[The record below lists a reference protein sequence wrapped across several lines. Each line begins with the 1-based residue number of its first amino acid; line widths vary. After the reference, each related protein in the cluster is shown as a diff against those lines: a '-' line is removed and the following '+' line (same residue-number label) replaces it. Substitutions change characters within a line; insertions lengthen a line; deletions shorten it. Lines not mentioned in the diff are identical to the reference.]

1 MKNRTKMAVFASG
14 NGSNF
19 QALYEATQD
28 GRLDADIVLVVADKP
43 SAFVLERAKQA
54 GVPAFSFTPRDYV
67 SKQQYESML
76 VKKLDRAGV
85 EWVVLAGFMRLIGP
99 VLLTAYENR
108 IVNIHPSVLPA
119 FPGKDAIGQTLEA
132 GAEEAGVTVHFVDE
146 GMDTG
151 AIIAQRSFAV
161 DGADRETVERKIHE
175 IEHFGIGCC
184 LENAAL
190 TLQMAF

>member
-28 GRLDADIVLVVADKP
+28 GRLDADIALVVTDKP

-54 GVPAFSFTPRDYV
+54 GVPAFSFTPRDYA
-67 SKQQYESML
+67 SKQAYEEML
-76 VKKLDRAGV
+76 VGKLEEAGV
-85 EWVVLAGFMRLIGP
+85 EWLALAGFMRLVGP

-151 AIIAQRSFAV
+151 TIIAQRSFPMN
-161 DGADRETVERKIHE
+161 GQDRAAVERKIHE
-175 IEHFGIGCC
+175 IEHQ
-184 LENAAL
+184 LYPDS
-190 TLQMAF
+190 LQQLFSRQQPV

>member
-28 GRLDADIVLVVADKP
+28 GRLDADIVLVVADKR

-54 GVPAFSFTPRDYV
+54 GVPAFSFTPREYA
-67 SKQQYESML
+67 SKQAYESML
-76 VKKLDRAGV
+76 VEKLAGAGV
-85 EWVVLAGFMRLIGP
+85 EWLVLAGFMRLIGP
-99 VLLTAYENR
+99 VLLGAYENR

-132 GAEEAGVTVHFVDE
+132 GAKEAGVTVHFVDE

-151 AIIAQRSFAV
+151 AIIVQHSFPV

-175 IEHFGIGCC
+175 IEHQ
-184 LENAAL
+184 LYPES
-190 TLQMAF
+190 LQQLFSRQQSV

>member
-28 GRLDADIVLVVADKP
+28 GRLDADIVLVVTDKP
-43 SAFVLERAKQA
+43 SAFVLERAEQA
-54 GVPAFSFTPRDYV
+54 GVPAFSFTPREYA
-67 SKQQYESML
+67 SKQAYESML
-76 VKKLDRAGV
+76 VEKLDKAGV
-85 EWVVLAGFMRLIGP
+85 EWLVLAGFMRLIGP
-99 VLLTAYENR
+99 ALLEAYENR

-175 IEHFGIGCC
+175 IEHQ
-184 LENAAL
+184 LYPES
-190 TLQMAF
+190 LQQLFSRQQSV

>member
-28 GRLDADIVLVVADKP
+28 GRLDADIVLVVTDKP
-43 SAFVLERAKQA
+43 SAFVLERAEQA
-54 GVPAFSFTPRDYV
+54 GVPAFSFTPREYA
-67 SKQQYESML
+67 SKQAYESML
-76 VKKLDRAGV
+76 VEELDKAGV
-85 EWVVLAGFMRLIGP
+85 EWLVLAGFMRLLGP
-99 VLLTAYENR
+99 ALLEAYENR

-119 FPGKDAIGQTLEA
+119 FPGKDAIGQTLDA

-175 IEHFGIGCC
+175 IEHQ
-184 LENAAL
+184 LYPES
-190 TLQMAF
+190 LQQLFSRQQSV

>member
-43 SAFVLERAKQA
+43 SAFVVERAKQA
-54 GVPAFSFTPRDYV
+54 GVPAFSFIPCEYA
-67 SKQQYESML
+67 SKQAYESML
-76 VKKLDRAGV
+76 VEKLEGAGV
-85 EWVVLAGFMRLIGP
+85 EWLVLAGFMRLVGP
-99 VLLTAYENR
+99 VLLGTYENR

-132 GAEEAGVTVHFVDE
+132 GAKEAGVTVHFVDE

-175 IEHFGIGCC
+175 IEHQ
-184 LENAAL
+184 LYPES
-190 TLQMAF
+190 LQQLFSRQQSV

>member
-28 GRLDADIVLVVADKP
+28 GRLDADIVLVVTDKP
-43 SAFVLERAKQA
+43 SAFVLERAEQA
-54 GVPAFSFTPRDYV
+54 GVPAFSFTPREYA
-67 SKQQYESML
+67 SKQAYESML
-76 VKKLDRAGV
+76 VEELDKAGV
-85 EWVVLAGFMRLIGP
+85 EWLVLAGFMRLIGP
-99 VLLTAYENR
+99 ALLEAYENR

-175 IEHFGIGCC
+175 IEHQ
-184 LENAAL
+184 LYPES
-190 TLQMAF
+190 LQQLFSRQQSV

>member
-54 GVPAFSFTPRDYV
+54 GVPAFSFTPRDYA
-67 SKQQYESML
+67 SKQAYEAML
-76 VKKLDRAGV
+76 VEKLDRAGV
-85 EWVVLAGFMRLIGP
+85 EWLVLAGFMRLIGP
-99 VLLTAYENR
+99 VLLAAYENR

-132 GAEEAGVTVHFVDE
+132 GAKEAGVTVHFVDE

-151 AIIAQRSFAV
+151 AIIAQRSFPV

-175 IEHFGIGCC
+175 IEHQ
-184 LENAAL
+184 LYPES
-190 TLQMAF
+190 LQQLFSRQQSV

>member
-28 GRLDADIVLVVADKP
+28 GRLDADIVLVVTDKP
-43 SAFVLERAKQA
+43 SAFVLERAEQA
-54 GVPAFSFTPRDYV
+54 GVPAFSFTPREYA
-67 SKQQYESML
+67 SKQAYESML
-76 VKKLDRAGV
+76 VEELDKAGV
-85 EWVVLAGFMRLIGP
+85 EWLVLAGFMRLIGP
-99 VLLTAYENR
+99 ALLEAYENR

-119 FPGKDAIGQTLEA
+119 FPGKDAIGQTLDA

-175 IEHFGIGCC
+175 IEHQ
-184 LENAAL
+184 LYPES
-190 TLQMAF
+190 LQQLFSRQQSV

>member
-43 SAFVLERAKQA
+43 SAFVLERANQA
-54 GVPAFSFTPRDYV
+54 GVPAFSFIPRDYA
-67 SKQQYESML
+67 SKQAYESML
-76 VKKLDRAGV
+76 VEKLDRAGV
-85 EWVVLAGFMRLIGP
+85 EWLVLAGFMRLIGP
-99 VLLTAYENR
+99 VLLGAYENR

-132 GAEEAGVTVHFVDE
+132 GAKEAGVTVHFVDE

-151 AIIAQRSFAV
+151 AIIAQRSFPV
-161 DGADRETVERKIHE
+161 DDADRETVERKIHE
-175 IEHFGIGCC
+175 IEHQ
-184 LENAAL
+184 LYPES
-190 TLQMAF
+190 LQQLFSRQQSV

>member
-28 GRLDADIVLVVADKP
+28 GRLNADIVLAVTDKP

-54 GVPAFSFTPRDYV
+54 GVPAFSFVPRDYA
-67 SKQQYESML
+67 SKEDYETML
-76 VKKLDRAGV
+76 VEKLKEAEA
-85 EWVVLAGFMRLIGP
+85 EWLVLAGFMRLIGP
-99 VLLTAYENR
+99 VLLGAFENR

-119 FPGKDAIGQTLEA
+119 FPGKDAIGQTMEA

-151 AIIAQRSFAV
+151 AIIAQRSFPV

-175 IEHFGIGCC
+175 IEHQ
-184 LENAAL
+184 LYPES
-190 TLQMAF
+190 LQQLFRR

>member
-19 QALYEATQD
+19 QALFEATQD

-54 GVPAFSFTPRDYV
+54 EVPAFSFIPRDYA
-67 SKQQYESML
+67 SKQAYESML
-76 VKKLDRAGV
+76 VEKLDKAGV
-85 EWVVLAGFMRLIGP
+85 EWLVLAGFMRLIGP
-99 VLLTAYENR
+99 VLLGAYENR

-132 GAEEAGVTVHFVDE
+132 GAEVAGVTVHFVDE

-151 AIIAQRSFAV
+151 AIIAQRSFPV

-175 IEHFGIGCC
+175 IEHQ
-184 LENAAL
+184 LYPES
-190 TLQMAF
+190 LQQLFSRQQSV

>member
-28 GRLDADIVLVVADKP
+28 GRLDADIVLVVTDKP
-43 SAFVLERAKQA
+43 SAFVLERAEQS
-54 GVPAFSFTPRDYV
+54 GVPAFSFTPREYA
-67 SKQQYESML
+67 SKQAYESML
-76 VKKLDRAGV
+76 VEELDKAGV
-85 EWVVLAGFMRLIGP
+85 EWLVLAGFMRLIGP
-99 VLLTAYENR
+99 ALLEAYENR

-132 GAEEAGVTVHFVDE
+132 GVEEAGVTVHFVDE

-175 IEHFGIGCC
+175 IEHQ
-184 LENAAL
+184 LYPES
-190 TLQMAF
+190 LQQLFSRQQSV

>member
-54 GVPAFSFTPRDYV
+54 GVPALSFTPRDYA
-67 SKQQYESML
+67 SKQAYESML
-76 VKKLDRAGV
+76 VEKLKGAGV
-85 EWVVLAGFMRLIGP
+85 EWLVLAGFMRLIGP
-99 VLLTAYENR
+99 VLLAAYENR

-119 FPGKDAIGQTLEA
+119 FPGKDAIGQTLNA
-132 GAEEAGVTVHFVDE
+132 GAQDAGVTVHFVDE

-175 IEHFGIGCC
+175 IEHQLYPESLKQLFSR
-184 LENAAL
+184 
-190 TLQMAF
+190 QQSV

>member
-1 MKNRTKMAVFASG
+1 MENRTKMAVFASG

-43 SAFVLERAKQA
+43 SAFVLERAEQA
-54 GVPAFSFTPRDYV
+54 EVPSFSFTPRDYA
-67 SKQQYESML
+67 SKQAYESML
-76 VKKLDRAGV
+76 VEKLEGAGV
-85 EWVVLAGFMRLIGP
+85 EWLVLAGFMRLIGP
-99 VLLTAYENR
+99 VLLEAYENR

-151 AIIAQRSFAV
+151 AIIAQRSFPV
-161 DGADRETVERKIHE
+161 GGAGRETVERKIHE
-175 IEHFGIGCC
+175 IEHQ
-184 LENAAL
+184 LYPES
-190 TLQMAF
+190 LQQLFSRQQSV